1 MFAKL
6 RNSLTVAKKV
16 AFASVLSALRRSDYR
31 TWGDASNL
39 DPDWDERSKILAALV
54 PAGSSVIEFGAGRL
68 ALKNFLPPGCQYTPS
83 DLVDRGGGT
92 VVLDLNAATLPDLG
106 RYDVA
111 IFGGVLEYVFDLDR
125 LAEHV
130 SKAAGTVI
138 FSYAASGFYSKPVE
152 RRLRGWV
159 NNFSGDEVVG
169 IFERA
174 GFACDQ
180 RSYWNHSVVCR
191 MGKNQ
196 KAAES
201 PNP

>member
-1 MFAKL
+1 MFVKL
-6 RNSLTVAKKV
+6 MNSLTVAKKV

-39 DPDWDERSKILAALV
+39 DPEWDERSKILASLV
-54 PAGSSVIEFGAGRL
+54 PPGSRVIEFGAGRL
-68 ALKNFLPPGCQYTPS
+68 ALQNFLPPGCHYTPS

-130 SKAAGTVI
+130 SKVAGTVI
-138 FSYAASGFYSKPVE
+138 FSYVASRLYSKPVE

-174 GFACDQ
+174 GFICDQ
-180 RSYWNHSVVCR
+180 RTYWNHSVLCR
-191 MGKNQ
+191 MGINQ
-196 KAAES
+196 KATES
-201 PNP
+201 ANT